1 MDGEQFSTKESNTL
15 LNKDPFRNEDTQRL
29 FEAIDELRGC
39 GANHEIELPELVIVG
54 DQSAGKSSLLQS
66 LTDIPFPVDERLCT
80 RFPTRIVSRRTPN
93 EGETTK
99 ISIEPSSGI
108 SQLEAFGLNLDAT
121 PQERSKRLE
130 AYSKFAYSSS
140 NMSTDD
146 FRDAIR
152 DAKRLMG
159 LTEDESPEEGMRT
172 VGGRHFASDVLK
184 VEISGPNRSHFSI
197 LDVPGIF
204 HSLTKELTKVEMDGV
219 REMVAFYMKPQ
230 QSIIICVASGP
241 YELANQAA
249 FDMASKYDPQLQR
262 TIGVITKCDVTQDKK
277 RVLSLAQNK
286 EKTLSH
292 GWFVVRN
299 RTPEELEDNIS
310 NIERQKREENFFDA
324 KPWNTLSESRRG
336 TQALKNHLADLLCH
350 RIQEVFPSIYA
361 TIQERQASSRHQL
374 ERLGPSRTTT
384 EERRTYLTDLAQQLH
399 SLNSQALR
407 GRYHGLPN
415 ESLRLRRLVREANDT
430 FTTEMIDHGHCV
442 PFEDTPIYRNDTL
455 INQDAK
461 DGKRSAKEHF
471 GSANPSTTMNG
482 GNLDGF
488 NSYSDPNRK
497 AVIESSESAGKKSN
511 EPSLPAGTSR
521 GGGGGLFGNQAGN
534 STSDGAPSTA
544 SLGKG
549 LFGSSASDATPTSTG
564 PGFGAKS
571 SIFGNFNEKS
581 AFGSKGGFGGFGQ
594 TSTTPLFGSQLT
606 AKSNSLPIDEHRPN
620 GFSQPS
626 ENVAPAPQII
636 SSPAPNSLLAING
649 SASVG
654 FPPSQ
659 IYTWIK
665 EEIKNCRGTELQGTL
680 NPDVLPAL
688 FHRQIAGWK
697 VIAATHF
704 QSVAK
709 VTIETLERAV
719 VATCGNEFTAQQILT
734 LIRRTNKTSEEH
746 GLFQIQERFKEI
758 TSRHLQTQNP
768 IFEKNIRNARLA
780 RFKAALKRY
789 HESHTASFVGFSKP
803 ETNEIVLNLSDVTSL
818 FDELH
823 MSNTQNLED
832 EIHDTLKSYY
842 ELALHDF
849 IEFVTQQVVESYL
862 NDPKGPVLFFN
873 PLHIGS
879 MTLEEIEDFGAED
892 PATAKARL
900 EKEETLTRL
909 ERAEKIALKYMK
921 ASR

>member
-1 MDGEQFSTKESNTL
+1 M
-15 LNKDPFRNEDTQRL
+15 
-29 FEAIDELRGC
+29 
-39 GANHEIELPELVIVG
+39 
-54 DQSAGKSSLLQS
+54 
-66 LTDIPFPVDERLCT
+66 
-80 RFPTRIVSRRTPN
+80 
-93 EGETTK
+93 
-99 ISIEPSSGI
+99 
-108 SQLEAFGLNLDAT
+108 
-121 PQERSKRLE
+121 
-130 AYSKFAYSSS
+130 
-140 NMSTDD
+140 
-146 FRDAIR
+146 
-152 DAKRLMG
+152 
-159 LTEDESPEEGMRT
+159 
-172 VGGRHFASDVLK
+172 
-184 VEISGPNRSHFSI
+184 
-197 LDVPGIF
+197 
-204 HSLTKELTKVEMDGV
+204 
-219 REMVAFYMKPQ
+219 
-230 QSIIICVASGP
+230 
-241 YELANQAA
+241 
-249 FDMASKYDPQLQR
+249 
-262 TIGVITKCDVTQDKK
+262 
-277 RVLSLAQNK
+277 
-286 EKTLSH
+286 
-292 GWFVVRN
+292 VRN

-511 EPSLPAGTSR
+511 VSPRSPCMNGNDFQATITESSQGRFDHCQQIFCMEPYRDFSVEELRLNDYLQEPSLPAGTSR

-606 AKSNSLPIDEHRPN
+606 ASKSGFSLWPTQTASDVESNSLPIDEHRPN